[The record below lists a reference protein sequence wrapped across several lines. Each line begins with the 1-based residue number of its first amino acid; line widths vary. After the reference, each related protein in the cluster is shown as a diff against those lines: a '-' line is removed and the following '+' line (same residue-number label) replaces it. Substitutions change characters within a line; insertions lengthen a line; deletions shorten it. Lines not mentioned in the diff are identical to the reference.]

1 MRTLASLALIAIAGL
16 PVPAALA
23 ATPAPAVE
31 PPVAVVG
38 TVVSRESAWQ
48 GGRIVTRARVRVE
61 RVMRGQAPAMVE
73 VTTLGGR
80 VGDIAQIA
88 SRTPRIPAGPRVA
101 LELWPERD
109 GETWRLGS
117 VLEPVASATDE
128 AASLSIYVRA
138 TNKDSDPPCSEA
150 FKEVFWP
157 IADVHWV
164 LDEACS
170 ADVPIDDCEA
180 AVMASFQT
188 WQDVPCAYL
197 AFPYDGRIP
206 GLKEEYNADG
216 SNLNVVKWYEV
227 DWPGT
232 PNQQALTLT
241 TVGCKS
247 GRLLDADMI
256 LNGEN
261 GTFTTSPVV
270 GEGLADIQ
278 NTITH
283 EAGHVAGFA
292 HSPDTESTMFE
303 TASHDEIKK
312 RDLTA
317 DDAQG
322 LCDVYPLGHEPGKGG
337 GGGCGCRAAGGAGAG
352 ARESAL
358 PALFAVGL
366 AAAFAARPPRRRRP
380 PRGARI

>member
-1 MRTLASLALIAIAGL
+1 MRTLASLAVIAIAGL
-16 PVPAALA
+16 PLSAALA
-23 ATPAPAVE
+23 ATPASAAE

-48 GGRIVTRARVRVE
+48 GGLIVTRAKVRVD

-88 SRTPRIPAGPRVA
+88 SRTPSMPAGPRVA
-101 LELWPERD
+101 LELWPQRD

-128 AASLSIYVRA
+128 AASLAIYVRA
-138 TNKDSDPPCSEA
+138 TNKDSDPPCSDP

-170 ADVPIDDCEA
+170 ADVPIDECEA
-180 AVMASFQT
+180 AVAASFQA

-206 GLKEEYNADG
+206 DAKIEYNASG
-216 SNLNVVKWYEV
+216 SNLNVVKWYESE
-227 DWPGT
+227 WPGT

-247 GRLLDADMI
+247 GRLLDADMM

-261 GTFTTSPVV
+261 ATFTTSPVD
-270 GEGLADIQ
+270 GQGLADIQ

-283 EAGHVAGFA
+283 ETGHVAGFA
-292 HSPDTESTMFE
+292 HSPDVESTMFE
-303 TASHDEIKK
+303 TASRDETKK

-337 GGGCGCRAAGGAGAG
+337 GGGCGCRAGGGEG
-352 ARESAL
+352 DGAL
-358 PALFAVGL
+358 PALLAVGL
-366 AAAFAARPPRRRRP
+366 AAAFAARLPPWRRRR
-380 PRGARI
+380 RR